1 MKSLREKIEA
11 AFKAYLEQTID
22 TGVYAGLG
30 DFDVSYPATVCSYL
44 SGEDIHPEANTV
56 SAEVLI
62 TVVSC
67 ADPDTVSNAEEEHN
81 TAFGKVVDAC
91 EQDSLAASLM
101 AAGTDLLVN
110 GIESTTEEQP
120 DIEHDKN
127 QMPIFSSG
135 YKVQL
140 IAGHN

>member
-11 AFKAYLEQTID
+11 AFKAYLEQTIE
-22 TGVYAGLG
+22 TGVYPGLG
-30 DFDVSYPATVCSYL
+30 AFDVEYPATICSFL
-44 SGEDIHPEANTV
+44 GGEDIHPEANTI

-62 TVVSC
+62 TVISS
-67 ADPDTVSNAEEEHN
+67 ADPDTVPNAAEKHN

-91 EQDSLAASLM
+91 EQDNLAESLM

-110 GIESTTEEQP
+110 GIESTTEELP
-120 DIEHDKN
+120 DIEADSN
-127 QMPIFSSG
+127 ETPIFTSG